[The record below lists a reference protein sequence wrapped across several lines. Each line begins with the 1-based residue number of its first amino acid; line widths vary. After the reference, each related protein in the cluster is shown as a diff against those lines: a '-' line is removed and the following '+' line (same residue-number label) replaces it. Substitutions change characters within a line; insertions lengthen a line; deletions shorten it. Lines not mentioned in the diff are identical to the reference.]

1 MYYFSKKFEMEL
13 KTYIATTIGNGK
25 LKDALTAFMSWASDT
40 SSPLFN
46 TIIALSGQFNRA
58 ENSFNTGLSTQ
69 ENYNITL
76 ARLSNALL
84 DVAEDIPA
92 GATTSSELPPSLQQ
106 TTALPQVGPQIS
118 NSNLLFLAANPADT
132 TELDLKSEFIKLFNQ
147 LQNSPYSVKTQWA
160 TTPAQLQDALLNYR
174 PRIIHF
180 SGHGTAGTAATLPD
194 NNNSGTRAIG
204 NVPTNPLATPAQ
216 TEGIFLQDAIGNK
229 KFVSGVALANL
240 FGTCLEK
247 FAIDVVVL
255 NACHS
260 ALQAGAIVQAG
271 VKFVI
276 GMSRAVPDDTAIQ
289 FTEGFYRTLSK
300 ENDIAFAFKMAL
312 NNIELE
318 GGTGDDIPKLYQKS
332 TA

>member
-1 MYYFSKKFEMEL
+1 MDL
-13 KTYIATTIGNGK
+13 KSYIASTIGNGK
-25 LKDALTAFMSWASDT
+25 LKDALAAFMSWANDS
-40 SSPLFN
+40 SSPLYN

-84 DVAEDIPA
+84 VVAKDIPT
-92 GATTSSELPPSLQQ
+92 GATTNSELPPSIQPTPAQ
-106 TTALPQVGPQIS
+106 PQIAPSIS

-132 TELDLKSEFIKLFNQ
+132 TELDLKSEFVKLYDK
-147 LQNSPYSVKTQWA
+147 LQNSSYSVKTQWA
-160 TTPAQLQDALLNYR
+160 TTPSQLQDALLNYR

-180 SGHGTAGTAATLPD
+180 SGHGTAGTAIILPD
-194 NNNSGTRAIG
+194 NNISGTRAIG
-204 NVPTNPLATPAQ
+204 NIPSNPLATPAQ
-216 TEGIFLQDAIGNK
+216 TEGIFLQDTFGNK
-229 KFVSGVALANL
+229 KFISGIALANL

-247 FAIDVVVL
+247 FPIDVVVL

-289 FTEGFYRTLSK
+289 FTEGFYRTLAK
-300 ENDIAFAFKMAL
+300 ENDVAFAFKMAL

-318 GGTGDDIPKLYQKS
+318 GGTGDDIPKLYQKT